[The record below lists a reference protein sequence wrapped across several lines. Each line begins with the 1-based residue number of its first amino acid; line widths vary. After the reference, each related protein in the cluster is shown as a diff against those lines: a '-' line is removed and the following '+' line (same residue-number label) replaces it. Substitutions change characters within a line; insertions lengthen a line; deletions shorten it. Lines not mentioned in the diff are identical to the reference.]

1 MVIKGSG
8 IPIVVIPG
16 LQGRWEWMR
25 PAIDALAKH
34 HRVLTF
40 SLCDERTSPFPCD
53 PAKAFDNYVC
63 QVATAMDR
71 AKVDRAV
78 IVGVSYGGLIAT
90 EFAARNPDRVS
101 ALVLASAL
109 HSTWQPD
116 QRQQRYLNAPMLMS
130 PLFVATA
137 PTRMRPEVAAA
148 LPGIVERL
156 KFTLTHGARVFTAPT
171 TPKRMARRIAWA
183 KAHHFAD
190 PHLVK
195 APVLLVTGEPGL
207 DRVVPV
213 DVTRRYLDQFEAAQH
228 VVLEHTGHIGLVTR
242 PDAFAG
248 TIERF
253 VNGVRFS
260 A

>member
-1 MVIKGSG
+1 
-8 IPIVVIPG
+8 
-16 LQGRWEWMR
+16 
-25 PAIDALAKH
+25 
-34 HRVLTF
+34 
-40 SLCDERTSPFPCD
+40 
-53 PAKAFDNYVC
+53 
-63 QVATAMDR
+63 
-71 AKVDRAV
+71 
-78 IVGVSYGGLIAT
+78 
-90 EFAARNPDRVS
+90 
-101 ALVLASAL
+101 
-109 HSTWQPD
+109 
-116 QRQQRYLNAPMLMS
+116 
-130 PLFVATA
+130 
-137 PTRMRPEVAAA
+137 MRPEVAAA
-148 LPGIVERL
+148 LPGIVDRL

-183 KAHHFAD
+183 KAHRFAD
-190 PHLVK
+190 PHAVK

-253 VNGVRFS
+253 VNGVRLS